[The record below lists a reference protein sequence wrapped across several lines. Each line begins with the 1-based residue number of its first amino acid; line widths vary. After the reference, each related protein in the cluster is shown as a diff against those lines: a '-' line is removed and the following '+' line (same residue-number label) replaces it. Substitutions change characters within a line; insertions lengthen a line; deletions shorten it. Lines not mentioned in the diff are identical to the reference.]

1 MKDAFSRLKDRIMG
15 QINEDSDNL
24 PEEQYLEIN
33 PSEVID
39 SKAKI
44 MVRPF
49 IIKEFQDIK
58 PALDGLREGHTIA
71 LVNIKPLKDKD
82 IVELKRAV
90 NKLKKTCDAIE
101 GDIAGFGED
110 WLVATPSFAKVHRQ
124 TSVSTQRTSG
134 IIENE
139 DDMKVRVIKSSE
151 ATVKIPQMRMSMEP
165 GTASTGF
172 LSNIEGLLNRFK
184 KIIESER
191 DNAEDQ
197 SIRKKAKNLLK
208 KLWKVELGE
217 EKLKIIIEDPSG
229 NSAIVSDRA
238 ETKKL

>member
-44 MVRPF
+44 IVRPF

-134 IIENE
+134 IIE
-139 DDMKVRVIKSSE
+139 DDDKD
-151 ATVKIPQMRMSMEP
+151 
-165 GTASTGF
+165 F
-172 LSNIEGLLNRFK
+172 
-184 KIIESER
+184 
-191 DNAEDQ
+191 
-197 SIRKKAKNLLK
+197 
-208 KLWKVELGE
+208 
-217 EKLKIIIEDPSG
+217 
-229 NSAIVSDRA
+229 
-238 ETKKL
+238 